1 MSFSQWFDD
10 QRDPMEA
17 GTVQLGCSHVICR
30 NPFLVWVRFLFILVG
45 IPVLWY
51 FVVPHVPLP
60 TWQAWTMVVGVTFI
74 YVALSYLINPKPD
87 ETGLMIDPGAHY
99 TNVGSD
105 LWNRGLIYFALILG
119 PGRFVAE
126 AGLDTMILLQTRRAE
141 RALAKAEDEV
151 EGDFW
156 QPGGLGT

>member
-1 MSFSQWFDD
+1 MSFSQWWDD

-30 NPFLVWVRFLFILVG
+30 NPFLVWARFLFVVIGL
-45 IPVLWY
+45 PVLWY
-51 FVVPHVPLP
+51 FVAPHVPLP
-60 TWQAWTMVVGVTFI
+60 TWQAWTLVVGVTFI

-87 ETGLMIDPGAHY
+87 EAGLMVDHY

-105 LWNRGLIYFALILG
+105 IWNRGLIYFALILG

-126 AGLDTMILLQTRRAE
+126 AGLDMLILFQTRRAE
-141 RALAKAEDEV
+141 RALAEAEADEDW
-151 EGDFW
+151 E
-156 QPGGLGT
+156 PA